1 MKVSFAVTTA
11 WKATPA
17 VAVAGAV
24 TVNDVALPAMTL
36 IGPDVLVR
44 LSDTLSVAV
53 MV

>member
-1 MKVSFAVTTA
+1 LLKASFAVTTA

-17 VAVAGAV
+17 VAVA
-24 TVNDVALPAMTL
+24 VNDVALPAMTL